1 MEPSQKLLQE
11 LSNLTR
17 NLDVLTKEIKE
28 SNKINSE
35 SQKVISKSVEAP
47 KTADKTEVP
56 SKQKEGF
63 LGNLEKFFK
72 GDAKT
77 KVEPAGVEKTPQ
89 QKGQSVK
96 DLVSSVAGK
105 LINVP
110 KLESGGKISKT
121 GVAMVGEKGPE
132 LVKLEKGSTVN
143 PNPRMDELLKMELDD
158 MKKKSEKSGQAK
170 EASKIITGGSKLN
183 EPVTNSFGV
192 KVPKEEIDRARAE
205 LKSIPGGDDPDYLEE
220 EMRAFIEDYREPM
233 SSKEISGIAAALSE
247 ETKKQQQQKEEPKK
261 EKVSLMDKLKS
272 KFQKKETP
280 GEPKPSAETINKNPE
295 LTEVERIKGEF
306 KKAYESSPLGKTI
319 SGVKSLAKK
328 IKESGSEK
336 SEMKKEEQTLKS
348 ESTSRPAQT
357 TPSPEKSSS
366 ESKASPTGENKPS
379 TTSTSSSTPA
389 PKSSESGT
397 SPAAKPADQGISS
410 QDIQDIKSLLS
421 AINTTLN
428 GPLMVKDNKPFRPK
442 SNMLE

>member
-1 MEPSQKLLQE
+1 MLF
-11 LSNLTR
+11 R
-17 NLDVLTKEIKE
+17 
-28 SNKINSE
+28 
-35 SQKVISKSVEAP
+35 
-47 KTADKTEVP
+47 
-56 SKQKEGF
+56 
-63 LGNLEKFFK
+63 
-72 GDAKT
+72 
-77 KVEPAGVEKTPQ
+77 
-89 QKGQSVK
+89 
-96 DLVSSVAGK
+96 
-105 LINVP
+105 
-110 KLESGGKISKT
+110 
-121 GVAMVGEKGPE
+121 
-132 LVKLEKGSTVN
+132 
-143 PNPRMDELLKMELDD
+143 
-158 MKKKSEKSGQAK
+158 
-170 EASKIITGGSKLN
+170 
-183 EPVTNSFGV
+183 
-192 KVPKEEIDRARAE
+192 
-205 LKSIPGGDDPDYLEE
+205 
-220 EMRAFIEDYREPM
+220 
-233 SSKEISGIAAALSE
+233 
-247 ETKKQQQQKEEPKK
+247 
-261 EKVSLMDKLKS
+261 SLMDKLKS

-357 TPSPEKSSS
+357 TPSPEKSPS
-366 ESKASPTGENKPS
+366 ESKSSPTGENKPS
-379 TTSTSSSTPA
+379 TTSTSASTPA

-397 SPAAKPADQGISS
+397 SPAAKSADQGISS